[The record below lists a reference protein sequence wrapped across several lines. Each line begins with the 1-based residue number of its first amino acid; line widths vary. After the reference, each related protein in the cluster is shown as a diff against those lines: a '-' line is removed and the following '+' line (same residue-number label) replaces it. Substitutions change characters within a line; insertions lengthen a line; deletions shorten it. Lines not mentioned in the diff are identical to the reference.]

1 MGIHAYI
8 KENRGISVAIAVV
21 VITAVVV
28 EAVIFLQPR
37 EHGIAAPRMIGNAYY
52 STDDGKSLFVDA
64 GDQATPFD
72 HDGKPAVKVYLYTCD
87 AGVTRWVQ
95 YLEKHDA
102 GGTVLVK
109 KPGGGDWIPD
119 TDPRAD
125 TIRTPKRSGSRSP
138 VRVLP
143 PGE

>member
-1 MGIHAYI
+1 MGIRAYI
-8 KENRGISVAIAVV
+8 NENRQIAVAIAVV
-21 VITAVVV
+21 VVAAVVV
-28 EAVIFLQPR
+28 ETVTFLQPR
-37 EHGIAAPRMIGNAYY
+37 GQGIAPPKLVGNAYY
-52 STDDGKSLFVDA
+52 SADDGKSLFVDA

-72 HDGKPAVKVYLYTCD
+72 HDGKPAVKVYLYTCN
-87 AGVTRWVQ
+87 GGMTRWVQ

-125 TIRTPKRSGSRSP
+125 TIRTPKCNGSGSP

-143 PGE
+143 PSE